1 MPRYRGRIAVF
12 CSSRVI
18 EGDPRYEEAHLVG
31 RLLAEAG
38 FAVCTGGYQ
47 GLMEAISRGARE
59 AGGHT
64 IGVTLAAFDPR
75 PPNRWIVEEIKAPT
89 FAERVQKLIMLG
101 DGYLALAG
109 GMGTLAEV
117 SMAWSYLQI
126 GAVPRRPCVLLG
138 LAWVRL
144 LDAFRRELIIA
155 ERDYALLQTA
165 ATPAEA
171 VALLAAACPS
181 GRESA

>member
-1 MPRYRGRIAVF
+1 MTRRQATITVF
-12 CSSRVI
+12 CSSRI
-18 EGDPRYEEAHLVG
+18 PEGDPRYEEARLTG

-38 FAVCTGGYQ
+38 FDVCCGGYQ
-47 GLMEAISRGARE
+47 GLMEAICRGARE

-75 PPNRWIVEEIKAPT
+75 PPNRWVVEEIKAAT
-89 FAERVQKLIMLG
+89 FAGRVQKLIELG
-101 DGYLALAG
+101 DGYLALPG

-117 SMAWSYLQI
+117 SMTWSYLQI

-138 LAWVRL
+138 PTWARL

-155 ERDYALLQTA
+155 ERDYTLLQIA

-171 VALLAAACPS
+171 VALLAAACLS
-181 GRESA
+181 VGESA